1 MSDPPAPGLGLGT
14 NPADEQAA
22 MARTVTPTVDD
33 HTDDDGPTAATT
45 PSSVGAV
52 ARGGALNLVGSVI
65 YGVANFALLVV
76 LNRTL
81 GTRSAGIV
89 LVAIA
94 IFNITSTVAEL
105 GCPTGLIRMISR
117 DRAVG
122 RRDRLR
128 ATVIVG
134 VVPVAVVS
142 TVLAGA
148 LFVVASPL
156 ARVLAEGGNTEVV
169 ANVLRGMAVFLPFS
183 ALHSVLI
190 SGTRGF
196 DTMRPQVVV
205 ERIGRALTLPLVV
218 AVAVAVGMGPVGV
231 GIAWAATNLVAL
243 VFSGRAMQV
252 RVQGALEASG
262 QPALP
267 ADRGLARAFWAF
279 TAPRAV
285 GQASEVAV
293 NWIDT
298 VLVGALVSTT
308 AAGIY
313 ASGTRY
319 LLPGLYAAEAL
330 MQVTGPQI
338 SGLLARG
345 HRDEASALL
354 KVVAGW
360 QTAVMWPLYLLTA
373 LFPTP
378 LLEVFGP
385 DVVRAK
391 WALVALAVA
400 MLITAPA
407 GPVASV
413 ILMSGRSRQAMVN
426 TLALVAVNLGGNLI
440 FVPRYGVTGAGV
452 VWGVTILVAAALP
465 GWQAAHSLRVAT
477 LGRPAFVAA
486 ALAAA
491 TVGLVG
497 GGIRVV
503 VGDDVAGLV
512 LATSLAT
519 PVYLAGLWALR
530 SHLHLDALWAG
541 IRRRS

>member
-1 MSDPPAPGLGLGT
+1 MTDTQRPVATQGPSSPDPP
-14 NPADEQAA
+14 
-22 MARTVTPTVDD
+22 
-33 HTDDDGPTAATT
+33 
-45 PSSVGAV
+45 SSIAAV
-52 ARGGALNLVGSVI
+52 ARGGALNMAGSVI

-81 GTRSAGIV
+81 GTRPAGIV

-105 GCPTGLIRMISR
+105 GSSTGLVRMISR
-117 DRAVG
+117 DRAVD
-122 RRDRLR
+122 RPDRLR

-134 VVPVAVVS
+134 VVPVAVVA
-142 TVLAGA
+142 TAFAAGLYLSA
-148 LFVVASPL
+148 GTIARGLGDGAANTGVVAD
-156 ARVLAEGGNTEVV
+156 
-169 ANVLRGMAVFLPFS
+169 VLRSMAVFLPFS

-218 AVAVAVGMGPVGV
+218 AVAVALGMGPVGV
-231 GIAWAATNLVAL
+231 GVAWAATNVIAL
-243 VFSGRAMQV
+243 VFSSRAMST
-252 RVQGALEASG
+252 RVHRAIEASG

-267 ADRGLARAFWAF
+267 ADGAQVRAFWAF

-330 MQVTGPQI
+330 MQVTGPRI

-345 HRDEASALL
+345 EKDEASALI

-378 LLEVFGP
+378 LLQVFG
-385 DVVRAK
+385 DQVVQAK

-400 MLITAPA
+400 MLVTAPA

-413 ILMSGRSRQAMVN
+413 ILMSGRSRQAMAN
-426 TLALVAVNLGGNLI
+426 TLALVAVNLGGNLL
-440 FVPRYGVTGAGV
+440 FVRRYEITGAGV
-452 VWGVTILVAAALP
+452 VWAVTILVAALLP
-465 GWQAAHSLRVAT
+465 GWQAARSLHVST

-486 ALAAA
+486 GLAAA
-491 TVGLVG
+491 TVGAIGALV
-497 GGIRVV
+497 RVV
-503 VGDDVAGLV
+503 VGDDVVGLA
-512 LATSLAT
+512 LATSLGGLA
-519 PVYLAGLWALR
+519 YLGGLWALR
-530 SHLHLDALWAG
+530 DRLHLDALWNG
-541 IRRRS
+541 IRRRP

>member
-1 MSDPPAPGLGLGT
+1 
-14 NPADEQAA
+14 

-33 HTDDDGPTAATT
+33 HADDDGPTTATT

-105 GCPTGLIRMISR
+105 GCSTGLIRMISR

-122 RRDRLR
+122 RRDRLQ

-156 ARVLAEGGNTEVV
+156 ARVLAEGENTEVV

-252 RVQGALEASG
+252 RVQGALAASG
-262 QPALP
+262 RPALA
-267 ADRGLARAFWAF
+267 ADRRQARAFWAF

-298 VLVGALVSTT
+298 VLVAALVSTT

-330 MQVTGPQI
+330 MQVTGPRI

-360 QTAVMWPLYLLTA
+360 QTAVMWPLYLLIA

-486 ALAAA
+486 ALAAV
-491 TVGLVG
+491 TVGLIG

-503 VGDDVAGLV
+503 VGDDVAGLA

>member
-1 MSDPPAPGLGLGT
+1 MTDTRHPVGPSATGPSLALAVTGPDASPP
-14 NPADEQAA
+14 
-22 MARTVTPTVDD
+22 
-33 HTDDDGPTAATT
+33 
-45 PSSVGAV
+45 SVAAV
-52 ARGGALNLVGSVI
+52 ARGGALNLVGSIV
-65 YGVANFALLVV
+65 YGVANFVLLVV

-81 GTRSAGIV
+81 GTGPAGIV

-105 GCPTGLIRMISR
+105 GCSTGLIRMISR
-117 DRAVG
+117 DRAVE
-122 RRDRLR
+122 RQDRVR
-128 ATVIVG
+128 ATVVVG
-134 VVPVAVVS
+134 VVPVALVATVFAGVLFLTAGSIAAGLGDGANTRVV
-142 TVLAGA
+142 GD
-148 LFVVASPL
+148 
-156 ARVLAEGGNTEVV
+156 
-169 ANVLRGMAVFLPFS
+169 VLRAMAVFLPFS

-205 ERIGRALTLPLVV
+205 ERIGRAVTLPLVV
-218 AVAVAVGMGPVGV
+218 AVAVALGMGPVGV
-231 GIAWAATNLVAL
+231 GAAWAATNLVAL
-243 VFSGRAMQV
+243 VFSSRAMAT
-252 RVQGALEASG
+252 RVHGAVEASG
-262 QPALP
+262 RPP
-267 ADRGLARAFWAF
+267 VRADAVQVRSFWAF

-293 NWIDT
+293 NWVDT

-319 LLPGLYAAEAL
+319 LLPGLYAADAL
-330 MQVTGPQI
+330 MQVTGPRI

-345 HRDEASALL
+345 EREEASALL

-378 LLEVFGP
+378 LLQVFGP
-385 DVVRAK
+385 EVVRAK

-400 MLITAPA
+400 MLVTAPA

-413 ILMSGRSRQAMVN
+413 ILMSGRSGQAMVN

-440 FVPRYGVTGAGV
+440 FVRRYGVTGAGV
-452 VWGVTILVAAALP
+452 VWAVTILVAALLP
-465 GWQAAHSLRVAT
+465 GWQAARSLHVAT

-486 ALAAA
+486 GLAGA
-491 TVGLVG
+491 TVGVI
-497 GGIRVV
+497 GGIVRLA
-503 VGDDVAGLV
+503 VGDDLAGLA
-512 LATSLAT
+512 LATILGALA
-519 PVYLAGLWALR
+519 YLAGLSVLR
-530 SHLHLDALWAG
+530 VHLHLDALWSG